1 MQNTVLI
8 LLLHTSISRC
18 IDIYTSSVLYVRNIK
33 LLISYKL
40 MAKYVIVGG
49 VAGGATAAA
58 RLRRLDEQAQIIMFE
73 RGEHISYANC
83 GLPYYIGDTI
93 KDREKLLVQTPESF
107 NARLNVDVRTFQEV
121 SKINKE
127 ENSVEVLNHK
137 TGEVYKETYD
147 KLVVSPG
154 AEPVKPPITGIND
167 ESIFTLR
174 NVRDTDKIKSF
185 CDNKKPQRAVV
196 VGAGFIGL
204 EMAENLHELG
214 MNVTI
219 VEMASQVMA
228 PLDYEMAAEVHQ
240 HLKTK
245 NVEFYLKDG
254 VSSFKRDGSNLTV
267 NLQSGRSI
275 ETDMVILSIG
285 VRPETKL
292 IKEAGLEL
300 AENGGIKVNE
310 YLQTN
315 DENIYAL
322 GDAIAFPH
330 PITKK
335 YVNTYLAGP
344 ANKQGRIVADN
355 IVLGNTRKYK
365 GAIATAIAKVFDITV
380 ASTGMPA
387 KVLKKEGI
395 EYISNI
401 IHGSSHAGY
410 YPGAL
415 PYTLKIL
422 FHPKTGKLYGAQM
435 IGYKGVDKRIDLIA
449 TVLLNNG
456 SIYDLQDIEHAYAPP
471 YSSAKDPVN
480 QAGYAAE
487 NIITGRVNIINWAN
501 LSRLDSGNITL
512 IDVRT
517 PSEHELG
524 HIEGSINIE
533 VDKIRERINEI
544 PRDKKIIIYCGVGIR
559 GYFAARILIQNGF
572 ENVYNLSGG
581 YKTYEHT
588 TSKQSNEDIFESSY
602 IAKDDHIY
610 RGKPADAILSDM
622 VKTIEVDA
630 CGLQCPGPVLKL
642 KEEINKLE
650 SGQRLVQKAS
660 DPGFM
665 KDVKSWCNVTG
676 NKLISLDSKEG
687 IITAVIEKSGAKAA
701 NTAKAS
707 QNVALPDNKTM
718 VVFSDD
724 MDRALASLVIAN
736 GAAAMGKEVTL
747 FYTFWGLNIIK
758 KTNKP
763 KVDKDMMGKM
773 FGKMMP
779 SNAGKLKLSKMN
791 MMGMGSVMMKKRML
805 SKKVDS
811 IEDMIQTALDN
822 GVKMIACQMSMDVMG
837 VDKDELIDGVEIG
850 GVATYLEEADKSNL
864 NLFI

>member
-1 MQNTVLI
+1 
-8 LLLHTSISRC
+8 
-18 IDIYTSSVLYVRNIK
+18 
-33 LLISYKL
+33 

-58 RLRRLDEQAQIIMFE
+58 RLRRLDEQAEIIMFE

-83 GLPYYIGDTI
+83 GLPYYIGGSITE
-93 KDREKLLVQTPESF
+93 REKLLVQTPESF
-107 NARLNVDVRTFQEV
+107 KARLNVDVRVLQEV
-121 SKINKE
+121 TKINRDEK
-127 ENSVEVLNHK
+127 SVEIKNQQ
-137 TGEVYKETYD
+137 TGQTYTETYD

-154 AEPVKPPITGIND
+154 AEPIKPPISGIND
-167 ESIFTLR
+167 ELIFTLR
-174 NVRDTDKIKSF
+174 NVRDTDKIKAY
-185 CDNKKPQRAVV
+185 CDQKQPKRAVV

-214 MNVTI
+214 MDVTI

-254 VSSFKRDGSNLTV
+254 VSTFNRTNNQLSV
-267 NLQSGRSI
+267 QLQSGRNI

-292 IKEAGLEL
+292 VKEAGLDL

-315 DENIYAL
+315 DEHIFAL

-355 IVLGNTRKYK
+355 IALGNTRKYK

-380 ASTGMPA
+380 ASTGMSA
-387 KVLKKEGI
+387 KALRKEGI

-487 NIITGRVNIINWAN
+487 NIITGRVNIINWID
-501 LSRLDSGNITL
+501 LSKLDSNNITL

-517 PSEHELG
+517 PQEHELG
-524 HIEGSINIE
+524 HIEGSLNIE
-533 VDKIRERINEI
+533 VDKIRERLDEI

-572 ENVYNLSGG
+572 ESVHNLSGG

-588 TSKQSNEDIFESSY
+588 TSKQSNEDIFESNY
-602 IAKDDHIY
+602 IAKDNQIY
-610 RGKPADAILSDM
+610 RGKPEGMEHVAGLI
-622 VKTIEVDA
+622 KTFEVDA

-642 KEEINKLE
+642 KEEIEKLQP
-650 SGQRLVQKAS
+650 GQRLRQKAS
-660 DPGFM
+660 DPGFL
-665 KDVKSWCNVTG
+665 KDVKSWCNITG
-676 NKLISLDSKEG
+676 NKLISVNSQGG
-687 IITAVIEKSGAKAA
+687 IITAEIEKGDKKAQQAEAPSIAA
-701 NTAKAS
+701 N
-707 QNVALPDNKTM
+707 LPDNKTM

-758 KTNKP
+758 KAQKP
-763 KVDKDMMGKM
+763 KVEKDFMGKM

-779 SNAGKLKLSKMN
+779 ENAGKLQLSKMN

-811 IEDMIQTALDN
+811 IEDMLQTAMKN
-822 GVKMIACQMSMDVMG
+822 GIKMIACQMSMDVMG
-837 VDKDELIDGVEIG
+837 VAEEELLDGVEIG
-850 GVATYLEEADKSNL
+850 GVATYLEEAEKSNL

>member
-1 MQNTVLI
+1 
-8 LLLHTSISRC
+8 
-18 IDIYTSSVLYVRNIK
+18 
-33 LLISYKL
+33 

-49 VAGGATAAA
+49 VAGGATTAA
-58 RLRRLDEQAQIIMFE
+58 RLRRLDEAAGIIMFE

-83 GLPYYIGDTI
+83 GLPYYIGGSI
-93 KDREKLLVQTPESF
+93 QDRDKLLVQTPESF
-107 NARLNVDVRTFQEV
+107 KARLNVDVRVLQEV
-121 SKINKE
+121 IRINRDEKT
-127 ENSVEVLNHK
+127 VEVKNHK
-137 TGEVYKETYD
+137 TGEKYTETYD

-154 AEPVKPPITGIND
+154 AEPVKPPISGIND

-174 NVRDTDKIKSF
+174 NVKDTDKIKTF
-185 CDNKKPQRAVV
+185 CNEKKPQHAVV

-254 VSSFKRDGSNLTV
+254 VSSFTRRGDNITIC
-267 NLQSGRSI
+267 LQSGRTL

-292 IKEAGLEL
+292 VTEAGLDL
-300 AENGGIKVNE
+300 AENGGIKVNKF
-310 YLQTN
+310 LQTN

-335 YVNTYLAGP
+335 YVNTFLAGP

-355 IVLGNTRKYK
+355 IVLGNKRIYK
-365 GAIATAIAKVFDITV
+365 GSIATAIAKVFDITV
-380 ASTGMPA
+380 ASTGLPA
-387 KVLKKEGI
+387 KALRKEGI
-395 EYISNI
+395 EYTSNI

-456 SIYDLQDIEHAYAPP
+456 NIYDLQEIEHAYAPP

-480 QAGYAAE
+480 QAGFAAE
-487 NIITGRVNIINWAN
+487 NIISGRVKIINWKD
-501 LSRLDSGNITL
+501 LSQLDSKSITL

-517 PSEHELG
+517 PEEHELG
-524 HIEGSINIE
+524 HIEGSLNIE
-533 VDKIRERINEI
+533 VDKIRELLKEI
-544 PRDKKIIIYCGVGIR
+544 PRNKKIIIYCGVGLR
-559 GYFAARILIQNGF
+559 GYFASRILLQNGF

-581 YKTYEHT
+581 YKTYEHALV
-588 TSKQSNEDIFESSY
+588 KQSNEDIFESSY
-602 IAKDDHIY
+602 IAKDNHIY
-610 RGKPADAILSDM
+610 RRTNGVEAKPVDNNNL
-622 VKTIEVDA
+622 VTKFEVDA

-642 KEEINKLE
+642 KEEVEKLQPGE
-650 SGQRLVQKAS
+650 RLLQKAS

-665 KDVKSWCNVTG
+665 KDVQSWCNVTG
-676 NKLISLDSKEG
+676 NRLLSIDSKDG
-687 IITAVIEKSGAKAA
+687 IISAIIEKGNPPI
-701 NTAKAS
+701 NTGP
-707 QNVALPDNKTM
+707 NYREGNLTGNKTM

-724 MDRALASLVIAN
+724 MDRALASMVIAN
-736 GAAAMGKEVTL
+736 GAVSMGNQVTL
-747 FYTFWGLNIIK
+747 FFTFWGLNIIK
-758 KTNKP
+758 KRNKP
-763 KVDKDMMGKM
+763 KVDKDLMGKM

-779 SNAGKLKLSKMN
+779 SNAKKLQLSKMN
-791 MMGMGSVMMKKRML
+791 MMGMGPAMMKKRML
-805 SKKVDS
+805 AKKVDS
-811 IEDMIQTALDN
+811 IEDMIQTAMDN

-837 VDKDELIDGVEIG
+837 IYKDELLDGIEVG

>member
-1 MQNTVLI
+1 MT
-8 LLLHTSISRC
+8 
-18 IDIYTSSVLYVRNIK
+18 
-33 LLISYKL
+33 
-40 MAKYVIVGG
+40 KYVIIGG

-58 RLRRLDEQAQIIMFE
+58 RLRRLDEKAEIIMFE
-73 RGEHISYANC
+73 RGQNISYANC
-83 GLPYYIGDTI
+83 GLPYYIGGTI
-93 KDREKLLVQTPESF
+93 TEREKLLVQTPESF
-107 NARLNVDVRTFQEV
+107 RARLNVDVRVLQEV
-121 SKINKE
+121 TQINRE
-127 ENSVEVLNHK
+127 TQTVEVLNHQ
-137 TGEVYKETYD
+137 TKESYTESYD

-154 AEPVKPPITGIND
+154 AEPVKPPIAGIND
-167 ESIFTLR
+167 PSIFTLR
-174 NVRDTDKIKSF
+174 NVHDTDRIKSF
-185 CDNKKPQRAVV
+185 CDTQEPKRAVV
-196 VGAGFIGL
+196 IGAGFIGL
-204 EMAENLHELG
+204 EMAENLHQLG

-245 NVEFYLKDG
+245 QVEFYLKDG
-254 VSSFKRDGSNLTV
+254 VNSFARQGESLTV
-267 NLQSGRSI
+267 QLQSGRKL

-292 IKEAGLEL
+292 ARESGLEL

-315 DENIYAL
+315 DPNIYAL

-330 PITKK
+330 PITGN

-344 ANKQGRIVADN
+344 ANKQGRLVADN
-355 IVLGNTRKYK
+355 LVLGNTRKYK
-365 GAIATAIAKVFDITV
+365 GAIATAIAKVFDLTV
-380 ASTGMPA
+380 ASTGLSA
-387 KVLKKEGI
+387 KALKREGI
-395 EYISNI
+395 EYTSNI

-435 IGYKGVDKRIDLIA
+435 IGYKGIDKRIDLIA
-449 TVLLNNG
+449 TVLLSNG

-480 QAGYAAE
+480 QAGYVAE
-487 NIITGRVNIINWAN
+487 NIITGRMKNINWVEVSKLHAPQIC
-501 LSRLDSGNITL
+501 LL
-512 IDVRT
+512 DVRT
-517 PSEHELG
+517 PAEHALG
-524 HIEGSINIE
+524 HIEGSLNVE
-533 VDKIRERINEI
+533 VDQIRERLNEI
-544 PRDKKIIIYCGVGIR
+544 PRDKKIIVYCGVGIR
-559 GYFAARILIQNGF
+559 GYFACRILMQNGF
-572 ENVYNLSGG
+572 EEVYNLSGG

-588 TSKQSNEDIFESSY
+588 MCKQSNEDIFESSY

-610 RGKPADAILSDM
+610 RGKPTEAPLLKNL

-642 KEEINKLE
+642 KTEMDKLNP
-650 SGQRLVQKAS
+650 GDRLQQKAS

-665 KDVKSWCNVTG
+665 KDVQSWCNITG
-676 NKLISLDSKEG
+676 NKLVSLESAAG
-687 IITAVIEKSGAKAA
+687 IITAVIEKGEEKGSKPASGDL
-701 NTAKAS
+701 S
-707 QNVALPDNKTM
+707 SVQLPQNKTM

-736 GAAAMGKEVTL
+736 GAASMGKEVTM
-747 FYTFWGLNIIK
+747 FFTFWGLNIIK
-758 KTNKP
+758 KTDKP
-763 KVDKDMMGKM
+763 EVEKDFMGKM

-779 SNAGKLKLSKMN
+779 GNAGKLKLSKMN
-791 MMGMGSVMMKKRML
+791 MMGMGSLMMKKRML
-805 SKKVDS
+805 AKKVDS
-811 IEDMIQTALDN
+811 IEDMLNTALDN

-837 VDKDELIDGVEIG
+837 VNAEELLDRVEIG
-850 GVATYLEEADKSNL
+850 GVATYLEEAEKANL